1 MCTRIGGKE
10 PHSCN
15 KLQTLTLAF
24 SHAKESVNAYIYC
37 PLRSKSTHSRNRK
50 GSGDEAN
57 TPPKRSSHGSQ
68 DSTPKVYDMENQLP
82 FPSFKKDIDN
92 ADDGSGD
99 FDDAKTNDTWR
110 DKVSIIIGFSIIN
123 CMLQIIYKFVL

>member
-1 MCTRIGGKE
+1 MSLSTCIA
-10 PHSCN
+10 SI
-15 KLQTLTLAF
+15 
-24 SHAKESVNAYIYC
+24 VNAYIYC